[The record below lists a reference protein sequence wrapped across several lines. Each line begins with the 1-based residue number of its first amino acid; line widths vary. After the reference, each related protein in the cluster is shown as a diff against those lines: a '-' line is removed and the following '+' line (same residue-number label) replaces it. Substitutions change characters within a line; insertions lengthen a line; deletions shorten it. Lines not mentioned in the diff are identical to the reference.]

1 MFVSY
6 FPRPRLFF
14 PSAVLWSA
22 FCVGFGYAF
31 ARGFGA
37 ALGFAHN
44 GPPIIGVQMFWAP
57 PFLWFDLYYWS
68 GVALFSAVWR
78 ATTPHRWWIW
88 SIVASALILFDVY
101 ILVEV
106 NVGIVRWYG
115 PFWDMVQDA
124 LGHTRTVGPPEFYGD
139 VLIFLGLALFF
150 VTLATLN
157 NFLVSH
163 WVFRWRTAMNQHYVD
178 NWSRLRQVEGAGQ
191 RVQDDTMR
199 FATTVESLGVSF
211 VQSVMTLIAFTPVLI
226 GLSQRITHLPLMGMV
241 PNALLWAGL
250 AWAAFGTGIL
260 ALVGVRLPG
269 LYFKNQ
275 RAEAAY
281 RKELVYGEDDAAR
294 AAPATLGE
302 LFAGV
307 RKNYFALYFNY
318 VYFNVARNLYLQT
331 DNVFGIVMLGPSI
344 IAGVLTFGLVN
355 QILGAFDQVRGSM
368 QYLVNSW
375 STIVELQSIYKRL
388 RAFEAVIY
396 DEPLPALEHS
406 AGVV

>member
-14 PSAVLWSA
+14 SSAVLWSA
-22 FCVGFGYAF
+22 VCVGFWYAF

-37 ALGFAHN
+37 AHGFAHI

-57 PFLWFDLYYWS
+57 PFLWFDLYYWTA
-68 GVALFSAVWR
+68 VALFAAVWR

-88 SIVASALILFDVY
+88 SVLASAVILFDVY

-106 NVGIVRWYG
+106 NVGVVRWYG

-124 LGHTRTVGPPEFYGD
+124 LGHTRKVGPAEFYGD
-139 VLIFLGLALFF
+139 ILIFLGLALFA
-150 VTLATLN
+150 VTLYTLN

-178 NWSRLRQVEGAGQ
+178 EWPRLRVVEGAGQ
-191 RVQDDTMR
+191 RIQEDTMR
-199 FATTVESLGVSF
+199 FASTVETLGVAF
-211 VQSVMTLIAFTPVLI
+211 VQSIMTLIAFTPVLI
-226 GLSQRITHLPLMGMV
+226 GLSQHITHLPLLGVV

-250 AWAAFGTGIL
+250 AWSAFGTLLLAAVGI
-260 ALVGVRLPG
+260 RLPG

-275 RAEAAY
+275 RVEAAY
-281 RKELVYGEDDAAR
+281 RKELVYGEDDPAR
-294 AAPATLGE
+294 AAPPTLAE

-307 RKNYFALYFNY
+307 RKNYFTLYFNY
-318 VYFNVARNLYLQT
+318 VYFNVARILYLQT

-355 QILGAFDQVRGSM
+355 QINGAFDQVRGSM

-406 AGVV
+406 PGAV